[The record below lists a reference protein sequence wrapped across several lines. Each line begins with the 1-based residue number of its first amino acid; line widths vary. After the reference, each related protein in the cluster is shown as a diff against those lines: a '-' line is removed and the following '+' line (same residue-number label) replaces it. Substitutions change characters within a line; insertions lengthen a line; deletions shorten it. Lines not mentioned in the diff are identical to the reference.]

1 MEVKA
6 YLIKVGVPEFED
18 QDTFLSVYLRNLS
31 SCLEE
36 APATTDKQRIK
47 LTCISEFFWSLGP
60 LPHVAR
66 FC

>member
-47 LTCISEFFWSLGP
+47 LTCISEFF
-60 LPHVAR
+60 
-66 FC
+66 